1 MNNIEQLLTE
11 LCAKDVKVW
20 AENGQL
26 RVSAPKGVLT
36 PALRSELAARKAE
49 LLAAL
54 GQTNGHAPPSR
65 DILRPAARP
74 GQLPLSFN
82 QQRLWVMEQINPSSA
97 YNQFGAL
104 CFEGEL
110 NIPALTQSLTE
121 IVRRHEI
128 LRTVFPEQDGGPV
141 QAIQPPH
148 RIQLPVLDLT
158 ELAGPALEAR
168 VQQLAIAEAQ
178 QPFDL
183 AVGPLLRLK
192 LLRLA
197 PQSHILFLTAHH
209 ICGDGWSGGVLSQE
223 LTALYTAYVQDAP
236 SPLPELPLQY
246 ADYAVWQRQWMDDAA
261 SAAQL
266 AYWKQQ
272 LAGLP
277 PLLELPADHPRP
289 VVQRFCGAL
298 HRFEFSPALA
308 QKLKALGS
316 RSQTTPFMI
325 GLAAFAILLARYS
338 RTDDIA
344 IGSLI
349 ANRSRRE
356 LEELIGFFANTLV
369 LRVDLA
375 GEPTVLDLL
384 ARVRKM
390 TLAAY
395 DHQELP
401 FEKLVDELR
410 PERSLSYNPLFQ
422 VLFTWQ
428 SNNTLAPVAL
438 PAVTVKA
445 LDIHPGTAKFDL
457 HLNLWDADTGGLRGE
472 LEYNSDLFEA
482 ATITRMAG
490 HLQVLLTAMVENPEE
505 RITRLP
511 LLTEAERCQL
521 LAEWNDTAIPYPQD
535 KRLHQWVEEQVMR
548 TPDAVAV
555 TFEGQ
560 QLTYREL
567 NERANQ
573 LAHHLQRLGVGP
585 DTLVGICVERSL
597 EMVVGLLGILKA
609 GGAYVP
615 LDPTYPAERLAFMLE
630 DAAPAVLLT
639 QHHLLPHLS
648 NCESEVLCLDTG
660 WTAIA
665 QASTQNPDVALD
677 KENLAYM
684 IYTSGSTGR
693 PKGAMNTHG
702 AICNR
707 LLWMQDEYGL
717 TPADSVLQKTPFSFD
732 VSVWEFFWPLMT
744 GARLVVARPEG
755 HKDSAYLVRI
765 IVEQQITTLHF
776 VPSMLQIFVNEPG
789 LAACCSLKRII
800 CSGEALPFA
809 LQQRLFER
817 LDVELHNLYGPT
829 EAAVDVTYWACE
841 RESERMIVPIG
852 RPVANTQIYLLDPR
866 LQPTPIGVPGELYIG
881 GVQLARGYLKRP
893 ELTAE
898 KFVPDPFSSEP
909 GARLY
914 RTGDLA
920 RYLPD
925 GAIEYLGRIDF
936 QVKIRGFRIE
946 LGEVESVLANHP
958 AIHEIVVVARADQAG
973 NQQLVAYIVLVP
985 NHHPTAGELRD
996 FAQQRLP
1003 EYMVP
1008 AVFVVLEALPLSSNG
1023 KVDRRALPAPDA
1035 GRLALSSGFVAAST
1049 PQEQLLAAIW
1059 AGLLGLE
1066 RVGIHDNFFELGGD
1080 SLRATQ
1086 VTAKAREGGL
1096 NLTLQQLFQ
1105 HQTVFELAR
1114 VAGQQA
1120 AVAPPLR
1127 IEAFDLIGA
1136 ADRQRLP
1143 ADVEDAYP
1151 MTALQAGMVF
1161 HSEQTPGGAIYHDV
1175 FSYHLRAPFDL
1186 DALRT
1191 AIQQLAADHEVLR
1204 TSFALSGFSQPLQLV
1219 HRSVA
1224 IPVPAEDLRHLP
1236 PDAQEAAI
1244 AAWVEAESRRPFRWD
1259 CPPFV
1264 RFCVQRR
1271 SDDTFNLSVG
1281 FHHAIL
1287 DGWSFASLL
1296 TELYQRYFVLLG
1308 HAAPPL
1314 DPPPALKFRDYVALE
1329 RESAASP
1336 AQQAFWVQQLAGCQR
1351 SRLPR
1356 WPAAHRSPQPRRGQS
1371 LPIPVPADLSDRL
1384 HKLAQEA
1391 GVPLKSVLLAA
1402 HLRVMRTLYNEA
1414 DVLTGLAAQG
1424 RPEAIDSERVKG
1436 LFLNTLPFRL
1446 QLHGGTW
1453 LDLIRATFGA
1463 EQEVLPYQRYPLAE
1477 VQRALGG
1484 QPLLETL
1491 FFTVHFHVF
1500 ERLQELP
1507 GFAVLGETF
1516 AQQTNFTLV
1525 TGFMQDPLSSQLTL
1539 LGLDYDSSQLCAA
1552 QVRAIGAYYLQTLAA
1567 MVANPAG
1574 RYESHSLLPA
1584 AERQQLLIEW
1594 NNTRTAYP
1602 HGQTIHRLFEEQAT
1616 RTPDAL
1622 AVVFGE
1628 ERLTYR
1634 ELNARANQLAH
1645 HLMAHGVGGALGAE
1659 TVVGLCV
1666 ERSAEMIIGL
1676 LGILKA
1682 GGAYL
1687 PLDPTYPHERLA
1699 FMLGDADVKLL
1710 LTQSHLA
1717 SRLPATPAA
1726 VIRLDADWS
1735 AIAQQPNTNPTVA
1748 TAPDS
1753 LAYVMYTS
1761 GSTGQPKG
1769 VCVVHRGV
1777 VRLVKGADYV
1787 SLSPAETM
1795 LQLAPITF
1803 DASTFEIWGALLN
1816 GASLVVMS
1824 PGAPALREI
1833 GETVRRHGVTTL
1845 WLTAGLFH
1853 LMVDERLADLV
1864 GVRQLLAGGDVL
1876 SPAHVRKAQRALPGC
1891 RLINGYGPTENTTFT
1906 TCYTITD
1913 PDQFDG
1919 SVPIGRPIASTEVYV
1934 LDPNLQPVPVGVP
1947 GELYVG
1953 GAGLARGYLNRPDL
1967 TAERFLPNPYSE
1979 GRLYKTGDLA
1989 RYLPTPD
1996 GSPHLEFLGRL
2007 DDQVKI
2013 RGFRVELGEVE
2024 AALAQHPAVAQTAV
2038 TLCEDQP
2045 GHKQLVAYVVARPG
2059 QTPTPD
2065 ALRAFLGQK
2074 LPDYMVPAGVV
2085 CLDRLPLTA
2094 NGKVDRHSLPAPAS
2108 AQPERAHTVIQPR
2121 NRVEQALAAI
2131 WADVL
2136 GLPQVGVMDD
2146 FFDLGG
2152 DSLLALRLRAQAE
2165 RHFQRELPFAT
2176 LYQNPTVEQLAVAL
2190 HGEGS
2195 RADIAIG
2202 SL

>member
-11 LCAKDVKVW
+11 LYAKDVKVW

-54 GQTNGHAPPSR
+54 GQINGHAPPSR
-65 DILRPAARP
+65 DTLRPAARSR
-74 GQLPLSFN
+74 QLPLSFN

-97 YNQFGAL
+97 YNQLGAL

-110 NIPALTQSLTE
+110 NIPALAQSLTE

-128 LRTVFPEQDGGPV
+128 LRTVFPEQHGGPV
-141 QAIQPPH
+141 QVIQPPH
-148 RIQLPVLDLT
+148 PIQLPVLDLT
-158 ELAGPALEAR
+158 ELDDPARAAR

-183 AVGPLLRLK
+183 AVAPLLRLK

-197 PQSHILFLTAHH
+197 PQSHILFLMTHH
-209 ICGDGWSGGVLSQE
+209 ICGDGWSGGVLSRE
-223 LTALYTAYVQDAP
+223 LAALYTAYVHGAA
-236 SPLPELPLQY
+236 SPLPEPPLQY

-277 PLLELPADHPRP
+277 PLLELPADHARP
-289 VVQRFCGAL
+289 AVQRFCGAL
-298 HRFEFSPALA
+298 HRFEFSPALGE
-308 QKLKALGS
+308 KLRTLSS

-325 GLAAFAILLARYS
+325 GLTAFAILLARYS

-369 LRVDLA
+369 LRIDLA
-375 GEPTVLDLL
+375 GEPTVLELL

-428 SNNTLAPVAL
+428 SNSTLAPVAL

-445 LDIHPGTAKFDL
+445 LDIHPGAAKFDL

-472 LEYNSDLFEA
+472 LEYNSDLFDA

-490 HLQVLLTAMVENPEE
+490 HLQVLLAAMVENPEE
-505 RITRLP
+505 RVTRLP
-511 LLTEAERCQL
+511 LLTEAERRQL
-521 LAEWNDTAIPYPQD
+521 LVEWNDTATPYPQD

-548 TPDAVAV
+548 TPNAVAV

-573 LAHHLQRLGVGP
+573 LAHHLQRLGVGGP
-585 DTLVGICVERSL
+585 LGAETLVGICVERSL

-630 DAAPAVLLT
+630 DASPAVLLT

-665 QASTQNPDVALD
+665 QASTQNANVALD
-677 KENLAYM
+677 KDNLAYM

-765 IVEQQITTLHF
+765 IVEEQITTLHF

-789 LAACCSLKRII
+789 LEACRSLKRII

-841 RESERMIVPIG
+841 RESERMLVPIG
-852 RPVANTQIYLLDPR
+852 RPVANTQIYLLDPY

-881 GVQLARGYLKRP
+881 GVQLARGYLNRP

-958 AIHEIVVVARADQAG
+958 AVHEIVVVARADQMG
-973 NQQLVAYIVLVP
+973 TQQLVAYIVLTQD
-985 NHHPTAGELRD
+985 HRPTTGELRD

-1008 AVFVVLEALPLSSNG
+1008 AAFVVLDALPLSSNG
-1023 KVDRRALPAPDA
+1023 KVDRRALPAPDH
-1035 GRLALSSGFVAAST
+1035 GRLALSSGFVAADT
-1049 PQEQLLAAIW
+1049 PQEQLLADIW

-1066 RVGIHDNFFELGGD
+1066 QVGVHDNFFELGGD
-1080 SLRATQ
+1080 SLLATQ
-1086 VTAKAREGGL
+1086 VIARAREGGL
-1096 NLTLQQLFQ
+1096 SLTLQQLFQ
-1105 HQTVFELAR
+1105 HQTIFELAR

-1127 IEAFDLIGA
+1127 LEAFDLIGA
-1136 ADRQRLP
+1136 ADRQKLP

-1161 HSEQTPGGAIYHDV
+1161 HSEKTPGSAVYHDV

-1186 DALRT
+1186 AALRT

-1204 TSFALSGFSQPLQLV
+1204 TSFALTGFSQPLQLV
-1219 HRSVA
+1219 HPSAA

-1236 PDAQEAAI
+1236 PDAQVAAI
-1244 AAWVEAESRRPFRWD
+1244 EAWVDAESRRPFRWD

-1287 DGWSFASLL
+1287 DGWSLASLL

-1308 HAAPPL
+1308 HEALTL
-1314 DPPPALKFRDYVALE
+1314 DPPLALKFRDYVALE

-1356 WPAAHRSPQPRRGQS
+1356 WPAAYRSPQPRRGQS
-1371 LPIPVPADLSDRL
+1371 LPIPVPANLSDRL

-1402 HLRVMRTLYNEA
+1402 HLRVLRTLYNEA

-1453 LDLIRATFGA
+1453 LDLIRATFRA
-1463 EQEVLPYQRYPLAE
+1463 EQEVLPYQRYPLVE

-1516 AQQTNFTLV
+1516 AQQTNFALV

-1539 LGLDYDSSQLCAA
+1539 LGLDYDSSQLCEA

-1567 MVANPAG
+1567 MVADPAG

-1584 AERQQLLIEW
+1584 AERQQLLVEW
-1594 NNTRTAYP
+1594 NNTHTAYP
-1602 HGQTIHRLFEEQAT
+1602 HGQTIHHLFEEQAAN
-1616 RTPDAL
+1616 TPDAV

-1645 HLMAHGVGGALGAE
+1645 HLMAHDVGGALGAE

-1666 ERSAEMIIGL
+1666 DRSAEMIIGL

-1687 PLDPTYPHERLA
+1687 PLDPT
-1699 FMLGDADVKLL
+1699 
-1710 LTQSHLA
+1710 
-1717 SRLPATPAA
+1717 
-1726 VIRLDADWS
+1726 
-1735 AIAQQPNTNPTVA
+1735 
-1748 TAPDS
+1748 
-1753 LAYVMYTS
+1753 
-1761 GSTGQPKG
+1761 
-1769 VCVVHRGV
+1769 
-1777 VRLVKGADYV
+1777 
-1787 SLSPAETM
+1787 
-1795 LQLAPITF
+1795 
-1803 DASTFEIWGALLN
+1803 
-1816 GASLVVMS
+1816 
-1824 PGAPALREI
+1824 
-1833 GETVRRHGVTTL
+1833 
-1845 WLTAGLFH
+1845 
-1853 LMVDERLADLV
+1853 
-1864 GVRQLLAGGDVL
+1864 
-1876 SPAHVRKAQRALPGC
+1876 
-1891 RLINGYGPTENTTFT
+1891 
-1906 TCYTITD
+1906 
-1913 PDQFDG
+1913 
-1919 SVPIGRPIASTEVYV
+1919 
-1934 LDPNLQPVPVGVP
+1934 
-1947 GELYVG
+1947 
-1953 GAGLARGYLNRPDL
+1953 
-1967 TAERFLPNPYSE
+1967 
-1979 GRLYKTGDLA
+1979 
-1989 RYLPTPD
+1989 
-1996 GSPHLEFLGRL
+1996 
-2007 DDQVKI
+2007 
-2013 RGFRVELGEVE
+2013 
-2024 AALAQHPAVAQTAV
+2024 
-2038 TLCEDQP
+2038 
-2045 GHKQLVAYVVARPG
+2045 
-2059 QTPTPD
+2059 
-2065 ALRAFLGQK
+2065 
-2074 LPDYMVPAGVV
+2074 
-2085 CLDRLPLTA
+2085 
-2094 NGKVDRHSLPAPAS
+2094 
-2108 AQPERAHTVIQPR
+2108 
-2121 NRVEQALAAI
+2121 
-2131 WADVL
+2131 
-2136 GLPQVGVMDD
+2136 
-2146 FFDLGG
+2146 
-2152 DSLLALRLRAQAE
+2152 
-2165 RHFQRELPFAT
+2165 
-2176 LYQNPTVEQLAVAL
+2176 
-2190 HGEGS
+2190 
-2195 RADIAIG
+2195 
-2202 SL
+2202 